1 MAIRLIKEVI
11 NNKGY
16 VINSKDREIFQEGE
30 DLQSFFGLSDSDAI
44 EFILYDI
51 NDNQLPQRDGELVRY
66 VVLSTENIK
75 DYLMIADGTVFKS
88 NVIPE
93 YFIDIE
99 RLIRE
104 AGYDNGIFKAQITLI
119 NKRVGTE
126 DESNRVWIKE
136 ISPSRTEVRLLPL
149 NKKKTPEELKTRF
162 DIFYRDGDFR
172 DDVAP
177 FIEQYLE
184 KINPLTAISYIN
196 GRYSENN
203 WLNKLKEEFKIQ
215 NFEKFISDVSVKF
228 VEASKYEF
236 SNRISDIA
244 NINYGKLKSTPIGL
258 ELSVKD
264 VKAKCRAIILQ
275 CINFY
280 LPLQNIQTT
289 TTATIEKNASVDE
302 VETYIRTNSS
312 TNQFDSNSP
321 TVETVT
327 QKPVGTQTG
336 TLSIGGKTTNQTN
349 TTLPAFQTGGPS
361 PIVNPPPPV
370 VILGACVL
378 SNGTCSQRSKEEC
391 SQLGGTYLGDGSN
404 CPTVSTGGT
413 GGGGTGG
420 GGTVGGGRDDGNTS
434 RVAILDSNVNLQ
446 VT

>member
-149 NKKKTPEELKTRF
+149 NKKKLQKNLKL
-162 DIFYRDGDFR
+162 DSIY
-172 DDVAP
+172 
-177 FIEQYLE
+177 FIEM
-184 KINPLTAISYIN
+184 
-196 GRYSENN
+196 
-203 WLNKLKEEFKIQ
+203 
-215 NFEKFISDVSVKF
+215 
-228 VEASKYEF
+228 
-236 SNRISDIA
+236 
-244 NINYGKLKSTPIGL
+244 
-258 ELSVKD
+258 
-264 VKAKCRAIILQ
+264 
-275 CINFY
+275 
-280 LPLQNIQTT
+280 
-289 TTATIEKNASVDE
+289 
-302 VETYIRTNSS
+302 
-312 TNQFDSNSP
+312 
-321 TVETVT
+321 
-327 QKPVGTQTG
+327 
-336 TLSIGGKTTNQTN
+336 
-349 TTLPAFQTGGPS
+349 
-361 PIVNPPPPV
+361 
-370 VILGACVL
+370 VIL
-378 SNGTCSQRSKEEC
+378 EMM
-391 SQLGGTYLGDGSN
+391 
-404 CPTVSTGGT
+404 
-413 GGGGTGG
+413 
-420 GGTVGGGRDDGNTS
+420 
-434 RVAILDSNVNLQ
+434 
-446 VT
+446 